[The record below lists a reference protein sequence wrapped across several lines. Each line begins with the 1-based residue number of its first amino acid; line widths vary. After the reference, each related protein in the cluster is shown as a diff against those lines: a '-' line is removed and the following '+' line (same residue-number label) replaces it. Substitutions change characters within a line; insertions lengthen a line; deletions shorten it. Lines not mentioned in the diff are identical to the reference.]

1 LGEREVDHLWPTLLG
16 VVIGTAAPWPLKAVW
31 QVLRGRSERETVQA
45 NLGAARDA
53 AEFARLTKR
62 ASDLEEL
69 VDLLRKALDK
79 HLIRESAIASAC
91 ELLIALAKLV
101 PDPSG
106 AMLHIRDRAQQ
117 LLEDARAHTLRVDQ
131 SGDE

>member
-1 LGEREVDHLWPTLLG
+1 VANLWATLAPLALGALIG
-16 VVIGTAAPWPLKAVW
+16 VGTPWPVKAVW
-31 QVLRGRSERETVQA
+31 RALRGDAEREEA
-45 NLGAARDA
+45 RAKIDADRDA
-53 AEFARLTKR
+53 GELQRLTSR
-62 ASDLEEL
+62 IGDLEDL

-117 LLEDARAHTLRVDQ
+117 LLEDARAHTLRIDQ
-131 SGDE
+131 VGH

>member
-1 LGEREVDHLWPTLLG
+1 VNQLWPALLG
-16 VVIGTAAPWPLKAVW
+16 VAIGGVAPWPVKALW
-31 QVLRGRSERETVQA
+31 RALRGDSERHAVQA
-45 NLGAARDA
+45 RLDAERDA
-53 AEFARLTKR
+53 DAFARHTKR
-62 ASDLEEL
+62 IGDLEEL

-106 AMLHIRDRAQQ
+106 GMLHIRERAQQ
-117 LLEDARAHTLRVDQ
+117 LLEDARAHTLRIDQ
-131 SGDE
+131 TGGQ